1 MKPFTYFNEFRML
14 RCSGDMFGTPH
25 THQLRLQLRIK
36 LTYAVCGYFL
46 RNTLNS
52 NLVMNKG
59 IDNCIHIDVE
69 NWNSYKPAQESFDH
83 GKEIYMSVQI
93 RHGDQICMFMCKA
106 LIENC
111 KLLN

>member
-1 MKPFTYFNEFRML
+1 
-14 RCSGDMFGTPH
+14 
-25 THQLRLQLRIK
+25 
-36 LTYAVCGYFL
+36 
-46 RNTLNS
+46 
-52 NLVMNKG
+52 MNKG

-83 GKEIYMSVQI
+83 GKEIYMSIQI